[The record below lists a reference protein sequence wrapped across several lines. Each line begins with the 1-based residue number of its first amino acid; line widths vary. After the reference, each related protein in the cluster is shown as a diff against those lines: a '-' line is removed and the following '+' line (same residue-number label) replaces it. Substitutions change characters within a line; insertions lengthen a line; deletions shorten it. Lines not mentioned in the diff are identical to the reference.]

1 MYCNKFLFEVQQ
13 HMLDRCVDNILESED
28 LNISWL
34 PDAVE
39 RKVYSYVV
47 ATAFKAIYGGVAGLQ
62 GMELLGHH
70 LELELL
76 KGSVPRVPIEGIHA
90 ANLHAIVDN
99 LMQYEAMKNIWLP
112 SNMKKEL
119 FFNILLLIIT
129 VSQIILGA
137 TQCDLLGHT
146 IALAFTR
153 APTVSKVDPGLT
165 SIDTEAIYEHVDAI
179 LASESNIWYIPDY
192 FERNMLFSIHLV
204 VLTII
209 EEVFVDFRVNVMGD
223 EVRFYLRP
231 GVLPNVREMSDIDDV
246 KAHLQAMRDEKK
258 SLETRLA
265 ELDKVIEL
273 EDRSGGRGV

>member
-1 MYCNKFLFEVQQ
+1 
-13 HMLDRCVDNILESED
+13 MLDRCVDNILEIEE

-39 RKVYSYVV
+39 RKIYSYVV

-76 KGSVPRVPIEGIHA
+76 KGNVPRVPIEGIHA
-90 ANLHAIVDN
+90 ANLHAIVEN

-112 SNMKKEL
+112 ASMKKEL

-129 VSQIILGA
+129 VSQIVLGA

-153 APTVSKVDPGLT
+153 APTVSKVDPGRT
-165 SIDTEAIYEHVDAI
+165 SIDTAAIYEHVDAI

-204 VLTII
+204 VLTIV

-246 KAHLQAMRDEKK
+246 KSHLRVMRDEKRA
-258 SLETRLA
+258 LEARLA
-265 ELDKVIEL
+265 ELDRVIEQ
-273 EDRSGGRGV
+273 EGGGGRAGVSPSSSASSPP